1 MDRISIHVRRTV
13 RPSERVLKGAMLAL
27 AILFL
32 LLGILL
38 SRGMMLPCFLMAM
51 AWLWYGHAT
60 RRDYEYVLENEVLK
74 VDRLM
79 ERGRVT
85 LHEIPFREFQILAR
99 PDDPAV
105 ALYRKGG
112 GEKVKKYDYT
122 SYADGVPWYTLI
134 AREDGE
140 TVKLLLDLNDEAIR
154 AIRRSNREAVRV

>member
-1 MDRISIHVRRTV
+1 MKAFQAKLAGLTFLDPACGSGNFLTETYISLRR
-13 RPSERVLKGAMLAL
+13 
-27 AILFL
+27 
-32 LLGILL
+32 
-38 SRGMMLPCFLMAM
+38 
-51 AWLWYGHAT
+51 
-60 RRDYEYVLENEVLK
+60 LENEVLK

-105 ALYRKGG
+105 APYRKGG

-134 AREDGE
+134 AREDGK